1 LNWIKKHIYELNW
14 IYDTDIWHYWHVTLP
29 LSRDTNTTICH
40 TMDLT
45 LGQQRILQIKIK
57 RKLKNYKLTCD
68 GDLNVVD
75 RKDQIKLIFLKLYL
89 IELNTKMETYL
100 IFLHQNWHQMIN

>member
-1 LNWIKKHIYELNW
+1 
-14 IYDTDIWHYWHVTLP
+14 
-29 LSRDTNTTICH
+29 
-40 TMDLT
+40 MDLT

-100 IFLHQNWHQMIN
+100 IFLHQN